1 MSYNERK
8 NFRVAYTPP
17 KIKSLAKDTLDSLE
31 EDEEYI
37 AVSERFLSSIG
48 ENDQQVE
55 DVYEYLRDEE
65 WNLGSSA
72 KRSLVDIP
80 SFSDQQKKDYKY
92 LRQRFDKAD
101 MGGFSQYLNF
111 AKDATV
117 DLATDPLT
125 LAALIAAPFTGGAST
140 AGLFANKGLAQAAK
154 LGLKKVGNT
163 FKDDVPL
170 WDVIQK
176 EGLKQLD
183 IDNKVDWKSTI
194 NKAKLARQEAVRQY
208 YKDKVKNTAVL
219 GAAEGAIWTG
229 MDDYLRQE
237 RESIDGIDI
246 RDGLNLYDLAGS
258 TLIGAALG
266 GGLGAG
272 LSKASTA
279 FSQEARQN
287 LTKFSDET
295 FVDEN
300 SLGFKAS
307 KLKDTV
313 ISKTVGKPVT
323 RFLTLAESSPA
334 LKNLL
339 TTVRYD
345 TFKFKGPGAAQLNQS
360 YNEVLNNY
368 QGKYFQQ
375 YEDLIRP
382 LLIRGK
388 MNKEDEFIMDKLM
401 RVKSNEWGTK
411 VPEATATHYKIA
423 TKMKD
428 LAGSVLEDGKNV
440 GIFRQPLNSGPNDW
454 LTRRWKWSEVQ
465 ENRKELADI
474 MVNSNAVSISDVK
487 VISLLPDGPQ
497 KEEYIRKTNLSDTFE
512 DMVDNLKNQR
522 VEDVNSFI
530 EKLQREYNAE
540 GISIEAPFL
549 IKNTDEI
556 NAKLGELFVINEKA
570 KRKIA
575 NTLPDILKGKD
586 AADLRTAKYEVA
598 NNIIDDMLS
607 KKTQV
612 NTLDIETL
620 GTVAPSSFSP
630 RKLFLLDDLEIE
642 KFIDHD
648 FDSLMRD
655 YFTQSSRLYARSRTL
670 GKNINEFNEKYVRGI
685 ESQLKAKDITL
696 TNNDKE
702 ELARLYNFTTGLD
715 NQNFGMNGLSIVPDT
730 IKITQQLAHLPLATL
745 SSLTE
750 IFIPLTRLNTAT
762 WAKGVAQTVKYSVQK
777 QSQGTVRE
785 LQDRFNLSKEDA
797 LAEMHRVF
805 LGINQAVAQRIDGL
819 AGEGIQSTKG
829 KKIQSGFFRLN
840 LLEQWTRTV
849 QLASFTMG
857 KDLITQN
864 LRKMNRLDNKSKEYN
879 RLAQELL
886 DLGVNIG
893 RGLQW
898 EKAGANKYTEKVING
913 LRQWNDFY
921 ETNVMGGAAR
931 FTNEVILDPSKAAS
945 IRPHAQQTPMGTVLL
960 QFMGYPTAFS
970 NTVLKNFYGQAA
982 RDPIRGGGKVLG
994 TGLLMTM
1001 AAAGTNW
1008 VRNGGSFK
1016 DSSGEEQDAG
1026 EIAFEAVSRWG
1037 GFGYGE
1043 YVKNARENA
1052 EIGGGTLGSV
1062 TKAVTGPIVG
1072 DAIDAILYRK
1082 GPGELLATNTPG
1094 YSLYRALPSLVEN
1107 NSFKQDVKEVGKS
1120 IDRAIGLK
1128 PPLREQSYQAY
1139 LQRPRRDYLEQ
1150 VKPYA
1155 EGGEVFS
1162 NVPKAS
1168 VNPSSRIDRMTGMPY
1183 EDQAGDIIDNRA
1195 KFSKGKLVKA
1205 LREMYSSTGDAP
1217 DTRLIDPTQE
1227 NKFELDDFVTYES
1240 IPIQDRKQAELLKS
1254 LNIQESAVKDDVY
1267 LVKNKTGWMV
1277 AQTQPPQDI
1286 LKSSKGTIRTL
1297 NPFIY
1302 EGELDQEFNPVD
1314 LLDNE
1319 EFISKIKDAKLKK
1332 EFNRLRK
1339 EKLRIENTTIEDIS
1353 FASPLDSIL
1362 WNSFRTLDK
1371 EVVDVLKKRQYDAI
1385 QFKPKQQ
1392 QTKDLEKEAVSVTE
1406 QTVQQEVPPVR
1417 TAFESTGATAT
1428 TLLEEAD
1435 KAMPGSREALAGG
1448 VEEVDVLPPE
1458 KPDLID
1464 STVTTYSFEG
1474 RNQPLLASEIQP
1486 NKSWFLLDD
1495 TMFMEDS
1502 TSHVLSN
1509 ETYVDFNYKLNEG
1522 MRKKFIDENKIGP
1535 NTSTRAL
1542 AQEISNGPFHM
1553 VTALI
1558 PKINDPV
1565 SEIKEYEETFSVVYD
1580 SLPKGQSGVSYLNK
1594 QEGIIY
1600 IDPAIM
1606 EQQFTE
1612 KTWTSSLPEEAIKT
1626 REEWENFIL
1635 RREYAKDKY
1644 SKVLNQEEDDYVK
1657 KLNRI
1662 GLGIPD
1668 TYPSKTMSSIPATE
1682 RSLAILKS
1690 ELNLKDPSQNKLY
1703 EDFKKQFDASL
1714 LVPDRQVP
1722 VPLHFLVEVI
1732 PGQSSKYLNDET
1744 GRLLTKSEM
1753 AAFIQG
1759 REATHPVEALYHPIN
1774 NNIRHPNAK
1783 AFASMAPSLLDQEQN
1798 KQAAQE
1804 FLNKVVITEEQ
1815 PYTPSRFT
1823 EFETMDQIRT
1833 ANFGENTAEDP
1844 QLGIVGKRK
1853 SPFYEDDKPSNL
1865 RIQRQGNI
1873 YYIQEQSGERYQ
1885 VKKDPSAFTTVERKL
1900 NNEGNP
1906 LKDKK
1911 GNPVLVSKTFKEKEF
1926 ANLYPEKYAEIKQ
1939 NFDDWEYVKDSKGL
1953 LVEVPKVTK
1962 STKTTKKKPYIAAKA
1977 RSLKQ
1982 PKQRSMLAPP
1992 EKFPRKTEITERVRD
2007 TAAYKGASEEARKT
2021 IDNQLNEL
2029 ARRQEQGTL

>member
-1 MSYNERK
+1 MSYKERS
-8 NFRVAYTPP
+8 NIRLTYAPP
-17 KIKSLAKDTLDSLE
+17 KKQLYQKDTLDSLE

-80 SFSDQQKKDYKY
+80 SFTDQQKKDYKY
-92 LRQRFDKAD
+92 LRQRFDNAD

-125 LAALIAAPFTGGAST
+125 LAALIAAPFTAGAST

-163 FKDDVPL
+163 FKQEKPL
-170 WDVIQK
+170 LGIVKK
-176 EGLKQLD
+176 ERLTKLD
-183 IDNKVDWKSTI
+183 PSNQIDWKATMSQG
-194 NKAKLARQEAVRQY
+194 KRLRQEAVKQF
-208 YKDKVKNTAVL
+208 YKDKVKNTAIL

-323 RFLTLAESSPA
+323 RFLTLAKDSE
-334 LKNLL
+334 LFQDLL

-368 QGKYFQQ
+368 QGKYLQQ
-375 YEDLIRP
+375 YEDLVRP

-401 RVKSNEWGTK
+401 RVKNNQWATK
-411 VPEATATHYKIA
+411 IPEATETHRKIA
-423 TKMKD
+423 NKVKR
-428 LAGSVLEDGKNV
+428 LARSVLADGKEV
-440 GIFRQPLNSGPNDW
+440 GIFRQPLNAGPNDW

-465 ENRKELADI
+465 ENRKELSDI
-474 MVNSNAVSISDVK
+474 MVNSDAVSISDVK
-487 VISLLPDGPQ
+487 VISLLPEGPE
-497 KEEYIRKTNLSDTFE
+497 KEAYIRKTNLSDTFE
-512 DMVDNLKNQR
+512 EMLDNLQNQR
-522 VEDVNSFI
+522 IEDVTTFI
-530 EKLQREYNAE
+530 DKINREYNQTISVE
-540 GISIEAPFL
+540 GIMDNS
-549 IKNTDEI
+549 NEI
-556 NAKLGELFVINEKA
+556 NFELGKIFAINEKA
-570 KRKIA
+570 KKEIA
-575 NTLPDILKGKD
+575 KTLPDTP
-586 AADLRTAKYEVA
+586 DLRRAKYEVA

-607 KKTQV
+607 KRNQV

-630 RKLFLLDDLEIE
+630 RKLFLLDDLDIE

-655 YFTQSSRLYARSRTL
+655 YFTQSSRLYARSKTL
-670 GKNINEFNEKYVRGI
+670 GKNINEFNERYVRGI
-685 ESQLKAKDITL
+685 ESQLKAKGITL

-702 ELARLYNFTTGLD
+702 ELANLYNFTTGLD
-715 NQNFGMNGLSIVPDT
+715 NQNFGMNGLSVVPDT

-750 IFIPLTRLNTAT
+750 IFIPLTRVNTAT
-762 WAKGVAQTVKYSVQK
+762 WAKGVAQTIKYSVQK
-777 QSQGTVRE
+777 QSEGTVRE

-819 AGEGIQSTKG
+819 AGEGIQSATA
-829 KKIQSGFFRLN
+829 KKWQRGFFRLN

-864 LRKMNRLDNKSKEYN
+864 LKKMNRLDDKSKEYN
-879 RLAQELL
+879 RLTQELL
-886 DLGVNIG
+886 DLGVDIKT
-893 RGLQW
+893 GLQW
-898 EKAGANKYTEKVING
+898 EKAGANKYTDNIVNG

-982 RDPIRGGGKVLG
+982 RDPIRGGGKVLS

-1043 YVKNARENA
+1043 YIKNARENA

-1162 NVPKAS
+1162 NVPRAS

-1205 LREMYSSTGDAP
+1205 LREMYSSTGDTP

-1339 EKLRIENTTIEDIS
+1339 EKLRIENTTIEDIP
-1353 FASPLDSIL
+1353 FASPLDSVL

-1392 QTKDLEKEAVSVTE
+1392 QTKDLEKEAVSVIE

-1435 KAMPGSREALAGG
+1435 KAMPGSRELLAGG
-1448 VEEVDVLPPE
+1448 VREIEAVDVLPPE

-1509 ETYVDFNYKLNEG
+1509 EAYVDFNYKLNEG
-1522 MRKKFIDENKIGP
+1522 MRKKFIDENKIGS
-1535 NTSTRAL
+1535 NTSTKAL
-1542 AQEISNGPFHM
+1542 VEEISNGPFHM

-1558 PKINDPV
+1558 PKMNDPV
-1565 SEIKEYEETFSVVYD
+1565 SEIKEYEEAFSVVYD
-1580 SLPKGQSGVSYLNK
+1580 SLPKGQSGVSYLDK

-1600 IDPAIM
+1600 IDPAVM
-1606 EQQFTE
+1606 EQQYTE
-1612 KTWTSSLPEEAIKT
+1612 KAWTSSLPEKAIKT

-1644 SKVLNQEEDDYVK
+1644 SRVLDQQEDDYVK
-1657 KLNRI
+1657 KLNRL

-1682 RSLAILKS
+1682 RSLAVLKS

-1703 EDFKKQFDASL
+1703 KDFKKQFDASL
-1714 LVPDRQVP
+1714 LVPNRQVP

-1732 PGQSSKYLNDET
+1732 PGQSSKYLNGEA
-1744 GRLLTKSEM
+1744 GRLLTASEM

-1815 PYTPSRFT
+1815 PYTISAF
-1823 EFETMDQIRT
+1823 EKFETRNQMNIAREIEPDKSEGMAGFRESKDLESYDPKQDQIKRGKGGVRYMRT
-1833 ANFGENTAEDP
+1833 PEGDILVEYDKDT
-1844 QLGIVGKRK
+1844 KRFE
-1853 SPFYEDDKPSNL
+1853 PILSNPL
-1865 RIQRQGNI
+1865 DNRSFI
-1873 YYIQEQSGERYQ
+1873 YYSPD
-1885 VKKDPSAFTTVERKL
+1885 KDMSAFKPKKRRKAR
-1900 NNEGNP
+1900 
-1906 LKDKK
+1906 
-1911 GNPVLVSKTFKEKEF
+1911 V
-1926 ANLYPEKYAEIKQ
+1926 
-1939 NFDDWEYVKDSKGL
+1939 
-1953 LVEVPKVTK
+1953 
-1962 STKTTKKKPYIAAKA
+1962 AAKA
-1977 RSLKQ
+1977 PSLKQ

-1992 EKFPRKTEITERVRD
+1992 VELPRKTELTERVRD
-2007 TAAYKGASEEARKT
+2007 TVAYKGASEEARKR
-2021 IDNQLNEL
+2021 IDDQLNEL
-2029 ARRQEQGTL
+2029 TRRQEQGTL

>member
-72 KRSLVDIP
+72 KRSFVDIP
-80 SFSDQQKKDYKY
+80 SFTDQQKKDYKY
-92 LRQRFDKAD
+92 LRQRFDNAD

-125 LAALIAAPFTGGAST
+125 LAALIAAPFTAGAST

-163 FKDDVPL
+163 FKQEKPL
-170 WDVIQK
+170 LGVVKK
-176 EGLKQLD
+176 ERLTKLD
-183 IDNKVDWKSTI
+183 PSNQIDWKTTMSQG
-194 NKAKLARQEAVRQY
+194 KRLRQEAVRQY

-323 RFLTLAESSPA
+323 RFLTLA
-334 LKNLL
+334 KNSELFQELL

-368 QGKYFQQ
+368 QGKYLQQ

-401 RVKSNEWGTK
+401 RVKSNEWATK
-411 VPEATATHYKIA
+411 VPEATETHRKIA
-423 TKMKD
+423 NKVKG
-428 LAGSVLEDGKNV
+428 LARNVLKDGKQV
-440 GIFRQPLNSGPNDW
+440 GIFRQPLNAGPNDW

-474 MVNSNAVSISDVK
+474 MVNSDAVSISDVK
-487 VISLLPDGPQ
+487 VISLLPEGPE
-497 KEEYIRKTNLSDTFE
+497 KEAYIRKTNLSDTFE
-512 DMVDNLKNQR
+512 EMLDNLQNQR
-522 VEDVNSFI
+522 IEDVTDFI
-530 EKLQREYNAE
+530 DKINREYNQDISVE
-540 GISIEAPFL
+540 GLMRDSR
-549 IKNTDEI
+549 TI
-556 NAKLGELFVINEKA
+556 NFELGRIFAINEKA
-570 KRKIA
+570 KKEIA
-575 NTLPDILKGKD
+575 KTLPDTP
-586 AADLRTAKYEVA
+586 DLRRAKYEVA

-607 KKTQV
+607 KRNQV

-655 YFTQSSRLYARSRTL
+655 YFTQSSRLYARSKTL

-685 ESQLKAKDITL
+685 ESQLKTKGITL

-715 NQNFGMNGLSIVPDT
+715 NQNFGMNGLSVVPDT

-750 IFIPLTRLNTAT
+750 IFIPLTRVNTAT

-777 QSQGTVRE
+777 QSQSTVRE

-819 AGEGIQSTKG
+819 AGEGIQSATA
-829 KKIQSGFFRLN
+829 KKWQRGFFRLN

-864 LRKMNRLDNKSKEYN
+864 LRKMNKLKDIEISKNGNADALSKNKEFSRLT
-879 RLAQELL
+879 QELL
-886 DLGVNIG
+886 DLGVDIKT
-893 RGLQW
+893 GLQW
-898 EKAGANKYTEKVING
+898 EKAGANKYTDNIVNG

-945 IRPHAQQTPMGTVLL
+945 IRPHVQQTPMGTVLL

-982 RDPIRGGGKVLG
+982 RNPIRGGGKVLG

-1016 DSSGEEQDAG
+1016 DSSGKEQDAG

-1052 EIGGGTLGSV
+1052 EIGGGALGSV

-1072 DAIDAILYRK
+1072 DVIDAILYRK
-1082 GPGELLATNTPG
+1082 GPGEFIATNTPG
-1094 YSLYRALPSLVEN
+1094 YSLYRALPSVMEKG
-1107 NSFKQDVKEVGKS
+1107 SFKEDVKEIGKS
-1120 IDRAIGLK
+1120 FDRAIGYK

-1162 NVPKAS
+1162 NVPRAS

-1183 EDQAGDIIDNRA
+1183 EDQAGDIIDNRT
-1195 KFSKGKLVKA
+1195 KFSKGRLVKA

-1240 IPIQDRKQAELLKS
+1240 IPTQDRKQAELLKS

-1286 LKSSKGTIRTL
+1286 LRSSKGTIRTL

-1302 EGELDQEFNPVD
+1302 EGELDQEFNPSD
-1314 LLDNE
+1314 LLEDEN
-1319 EFISKIKDAKLKK
+1319 FMSKLKDPQLLK
-1332 EFNRLRK
+1332 QLDRLRK
-1339 EKLRIENTTIEDIS
+1339 ERKRILATNIPDI
-1353 FASPLDSIL
+1353 FYADPLDSIA
-1362 WNSFRTLDK
+1362 WNAFRTLDK
-1371 EVVDVLKKRQYDAI
+1371 SVTELLKKAGYDSI
-1385 QFKPKQQ
+1385 QFNPKQQ
-1392 QTKDLEKEAVSVTE
+1392 QPKDLEKEAVSVTE

-1435 KAMPGSREALAGG
+1435 KAMPGSRELLAGG
-1448 VEEVDVLPPE
+1448 VREIEATDILPPE
-1458 KPDLID
+1458 RPDLID

-1509 ETYVDFNYKLNEG
+1509 EAYVDFNYKLNEG
-1522 MRKKFIDENKIGP
+1522 IRKKFIDENKIGP

-1565 SEIKEYEETFSVVYD
+1565 SEIKEYEEAFSIVYD
-1580 SLPKGQSGVSYLNK
+1580 SLPKGQSGVSYLDK

-1644 SKVLNQEEDDYVK
+1644 SRVLDQQEDNYVK
-1657 KLNRI
+1657 KLDRV

-1682 RSLAILKS
+1682 RSLAVLKS
-1690 ELNLKDPSQNKLY
+1690 ELNLKDPFQNKLY

-1714 LVPDRQVP
+1714 LVPNRQVP

-1732 PGQSSKYLNDET
+1732 PGQSSKYLNGEA
-1744 GRLLTKSEM
+1744 GRLLTASEM

-1815 PYTPSRFT
+1815 PYTISAF
-1823 EFETMDQIRT
+1823 EKFETRNQMNIAREIEPDKS
-1833 ANFGENTAEDP
+1833 E
-1844 QLGIVGKRK
+1844 GIVGYRESKDLEDYDPKQDQIKRGK
-1853 SPFYEDDKPSNL
+1853 GGVRYMRTPSGDILVEYDKDTKRFEPILSNPL
-1865 RIQRQGNI
+1865 DNRSFI
-1873 YYIQEQSGERYQ
+1873 YYSPD
-1885 VKKDPSAFTTVERKL
+1885 KDMSAFKPKKRRK
-1900 NNEGNP
+1900 
-1906 LKDKK
+1906 
-1911 GNPVLVSKTFKEKEF
+1911 
-1926 ANLYPEKYAEIKQ
+1926 
-1939 NFDDWEYVKDSKGL
+1939 
-1953 LVEVPKVTK
+1953 
-1962 STKTTKKKPYIAAKA
+1962 IAAKA

-1982 PKQRSMLAPP
+1982 PKQRSILAPP
-1992 EKFPRKTEITERVRD
+1992 EKFPRKTQITEDVRN
-2007 TAAYKGASEEARKT
+2007 TVAYKGASEEARKR
-2021 IDNQLNEL
+2021 IDDQLNEL

>member
-1 MSYNERK
+1 MSYKERS
-8 NFRVAYTPP
+8 NIRLTYTPP
-17 KIKSLAKDTLDSLE
+17 KKRGYQKDTLDSLE

-80 SFSDQQKKDYKY
+80 SFTDQQKKDYKY
-92 LRQRFDKAD
+92 LRQRFDNAD

-111 AKDATV
+111 AKDATI

-125 LAALIAAPFTGGAST
+125 LTALIAAPFTGGAST
-140 AGLFANKGLAQAAK
+140 SVLFANKGLAQAAK

-208 YKDKVKNTAVL
+208 YKDKVKNTAL
-219 GAAEGAIWTG
+219 FGAAEGAVWTG

-246 RDGLNLYDLAGS
+246 RDGLNLYDIASS
-258 TLIGAALG
+258 TFIGGALG
-266 GGLGAG
+266 AGLGAG

-339 TTVRYD
+339 ATVRYD
-345 TFKFKGPGAAQLNQS
+345 TFKFKGPGAAKLNYS

-368 QGKYFQQ
+368 QGKYLQQ

-401 RVKSNEWGTK
+401 RVKNDQWETK
-411 VPEATATHYKIA
+411 VPEATATHHKIA
-423 TKMKD
+423 TEMKE
-428 LAGSVLEDGKNV
+428 LAGSVLKDGKNV
-440 GIFRQPLNSGPNDW
+440 GIFRQPLNAGPNDW

-522 VEDVNSFI
+522 VEDINNFV
-530 EKLQREYNAE
+530 EKLQREYNTD
-540 GISIEAPFL
+540 ISIEAPFL
-549 IKNTDEI
+549 VENTDEI

-570 KRKIA
+570 KREIA

-607 KKTQV
+607 KRNQV

-630 RKLFLLDDLEIE
+630 RKLFLLDDLDIE

-670 GKNINEFNEKYVRGI
+670 GKNINEFNERYVRDI

-762 WAKGVAQTVKYSVQK
+762 WAKGVAQTIKYSVQK
-777 QSQGTVRE
+777 QSEGTVRE

-864 LRKMNRLDNKSKEYN
+864 LRKMNKLKDIEISKSGNPDALPRNKEFSRLT
-879 RLAQELL
+879 QELL
-886 DLGVNIG
+886 DLGVDIKT
-893 RGLQW
+893 GLLW
-898 EKAGANKYTEKVING
+898 EKAGANKYTDNVING

-945 IRPHAQQTPMGTVLL
+945 IRPHVQQTPMGTVLL

-1128 PPLREQSYQAY
+1128 PALKEQSYDAY
-1139 LQRPRRDYLEQ
+1139 LQQGRRKYLEE
-1150 VKPYA
+1150 VKLYA

-1162 NVPKAS
+1162 NVPRAS

-1205 LREMYSSTGDAP
+1205 IQRTLNLTDDEIDRVTF
-1217 DTRLIDPTQE
+1217 DPTQE
-1227 NKFELDDFVTYES
+1227 NKAELDNFISYEDT
-1240 IPIQDRKQAELLKS
+1240 PIQDRKQAELLKS
-1254 LNIQESAVKDDVY
+1254 LNIEESAVKDDVY
-1267 LVKNKTGWMV
+1267 IVQNKTGWMV
-1277 AQTQPPQDI
+1277 AQTQPPVNI
-1286 LKSSKGTIRTL
+1286 PKSRKGSIRTL
-1297 NPFIY
+1297 NPFVY
-1302 EGELDQEFNPVD
+1302 DGELDQEFNPSD
-1314 LLDNE
+1314 LLEDEN
-1319 EFISKIKDAKLKK
+1319 FMSKLKDPQLLK
-1332 EFNRLRK
+1332 QLDRLRK
-1339 EKLRIENTTIEDIS
+1339 ERKRILATNIEDLS
-1353 FASPLDSIL
+1353 YADPLDSIS
-1362 WNSFRTLDK
+1362 WNAFRTLDK
-1371 EVVDVLKKRQYDAI
+1371 SVTEFLKKAGYDSI
-1385 QFKPKQQ
+1385 QFNPKQQ
-1392 QTKDLEKEAVSVTE
+1392 QPKDLAKEAVNVTE

-1428 TLLEEAD
+1428 ALLEEAD
-1435 KAMPGSREALAGG
+1435 KAIPGSRELLAGG
-1448 VEEVDVLPPE
+1448 VREIEATDILPPE
-1458 KPDLID
+1458 RPDLID

-1474 RNQPLLASEIQP
+1474 RNEPLLASEMQP

-1502 TSHVLSN
+1502 VSPVVSTQ
-1509 ETYVDFNYKLNEG
+1509 TYFDFNTQLHENY
-1522 MRKKFIDENKIGP
+1522 RTKFIEQNKIGP
-1535 NTSTRAL
+1535 NTSTESL
-1542 AQEISNGPFHM
+1542 KQKISAGPFNI
-1553 VTALI
+1553 VTSLI
-1558 PKINDPV
+1558 PRDKELGALKEELPNVPV
-1565 SEIKEYEETFSVVYD
+1565 VFGP
-1580 SLPKGQSGVSYLNK
+1580 LPKQKDAFAYHSKSDNT
-1594 QEGIIY
+1594 IY
-1600 IDPAIM
+1600 IDPVRM
-1606 EQQFTE
+1606 EEKYQQKAWTTLRPDVLE
-1612 KTWTSSLPEEAIKT
+1612 KKPGAEPLPENAIQT
-1626 REEWENFIL
+1626 REEWEEFVK
-1635 RREYAKDKY
+1635 RHEYAHSKY
-1644 SKVLNQEEDDYVK
+1644 DQFEGELDGEYENRM
-1657 KLNRI
+1657 NRI
-1662 GLGIPD
+1662 ALGIPQVF
-1668 TYPSKTMSSIPATE
+1668 PSKTLTVKQATE
-1682 RSLAILKS
+1682 RSLALLKS
-1690 ELNLKDPSQNKLY
+1690 ELNLKDADQNKTY
-1703 EDFKKQFDASL
+1703 NAFKKQFDASL
-1714 LVPDRQVP
+1714 IVPERQIP
-1722 VPLHFLVEVI
+1722 IPLYFITEVI
-1732 PGQSSKYLNDET
+1732 PGQSSKYLNNES
-1744 GRLLTKSEM
+1744 GRLLNASEM
-1753 AAFIQG
+1753 AAFLKG
-1759 REATHPVEALYHPIN
+1759 RQKTKPAEALHHPVN

-1783 AFASMAPSLLDQEQN
+1783 AFASIAPTITNQKESQ
-1798 KQAAQE
+1798 QAANE
-1804 FLNKVVITEEQ
+1804 YLKKVIITEEQ
-1815 PYTPSRFT
+1815 PYTLSAF
-1823 EFETMDQIRT
+1823 EKFETRSQMDSARTRETDETEGILGLQGRDKRPDLEEYDPKQDQIKRGKGGVRYMRT
-1833 ANFGENTAEDP
+1833 PDGDILVEYDKDT
-1844 QLGIVGKRK
+1844 KRFE
-1853 SPFYEDDKPSNL
+1853 PILSNPL
-1865 RIQRQGNI
+1865 DNQSFI
-1873 YYIQEQSGERYQ
+1873 YYSPD
-1885 VKKDPSAFTTVERKL
+1885 KDMSAFKPKKRRKAR
-1900 NNEGNP
+1900 
-1906 LKDKK
+1906 
-1911 GNPVLVSKTFKEKEF
+1911 V
-1926 ANLYPEKYAEIKQ
+1926 
-1939 NFDDWEYVKDSKGL
+1939 
-1953 LVEVPKVTK
+1953 
-1962 STKTTKKKPYIAAKA
+1962 AAKA
-1977 RSLKQ
+1977 PSLRQ
-1982 PKQRSMLAPP
+1982 PKQRSILTPP
-1992 EKFPRKTEITERVRD
+1992 EKFPRKTQITEDVRN
-2007 TAAYKGASEEARKT
+2007 TVAYKGASEEARKR
-2021 IDNQLNEL
+2021 IDDQLNEL

>member
-1 MSYNERK
+1 MSYKERS
-8 NFRVAYTPP
+8 NIRLTYAPP
-17 KIKSLAKDTLDSLE
+17 KKQLYQKDTLDSLE

-92 LRQRFDKAD
+92 LRQRFDNAD

-125 LAALIAAPFTGGAST
+125 LAALIAAPFTAGAST

-163 FKDDVPL
+163 FKQEKPL
-170 WDVIQK
+170 LGVVKK
-176 EGLKQLD
+176 ERLTKLD
-183 IDNKVDWKSTI
+183 PSNQIDWKATMSQG
-194 NKAKLARQEAVRQY
+194 KRLRQEAVKQF

-323 RFLTLAESSPA
+323 RFLTLAKDSE
-334 LKNLL
+334 LFQELL
-339 TTVRYD
+339 TAVRYD

-368 QGKYFQQ
+368 QGKYLQQ
-375 YEDLIRP
+375 YEDLVRP

-401 RVKSNEWGTK
+401 RVKNNQWATK
-411 VPEATATHYKIA
+411 IPEATETHRKIA
-423 TKMKD
+423 NKVKR
-428 LAGSVLEDGKNV
+428 LARNVLADGKQV
-440 GIFRQPLNSGPNDW
+440 GIFRQPLNAGPNDW

-465 ENRKELADI
+465 ENRKELSDI
-474 MVNSNAVSISDVK
+474 MVNSDAVSISDVK
-487 VISLLPDGPQ
+487 VISLLPEGPE
-497 KEEYIRKTNLSDTFE
+497 KEAYIRKTNLSDTFE
-512 DMVDNLKNQR
+512 EMLDNLQNQR
-522 VEDVNSFI
+522 IEDVTTFI
-530 EKLQREYNAE
+530 DKINREYNQTISVE
-540 GISIEAPFL
+540 GIMNNS
-549 IKNTDEI
+549 NEI
-556 NAKLGELFVINEKA
+556 NFELGKIFAINEKA
-570 KRKIA
+570 KKEIA
-575 NTLPDILKGKD
+575 KTLPDTP
-586 AADLRTAKYEVA
+586 DLRRAKYEVA

-607 KKTQV
+607 KRNQV

-655 YFTQSSRLYARSRTL
+655 YFTQSSRLYARSKTL
-670 GKNINEFNEKYVRGI
+670 GKNINEFNERYVRGI
-685 ESQLKAKDITL
+685 ESQLKTKGITL

-715 NQNFGMNGLSIVPDT
+715 NQNFGMNGLSVVPDT

-750 IFIPLTRLNTAT
+750 IFIPLTRVNTAT
-762 WAKGVAQTVKYSVQK
+762 WAKGVAQTIKYSVQK
-777 QSQGTVRE
+777 QSEGTVRE

-805 LGINQAVAQRIDGL
+805 LGINQSVAQRIDGL
-819 AGEGIQSTKG
+819 AGEGIQSATA
-829 KKIQSGFFRLN
+829 KKWQRGFFRLN

-864 LRKMNRLDNKSKEYN
+864 LKKMNKLDDKSKEYN

-886 DLGVNIG
+886 DLGVNIEA
-893 RGLQW
+893 GLQW
-898 EKAGANKYTEKVING
+898 EKAGANKYTDNIVNG

-982 RDPIRGGGKVLG
+982 RDPIRGGGKVLS

-1094 YSLYRALPSLVEN
+1094 YSLYRALPSVVEN

-1162 NVPKAS
+1162 NVPRAS

-1286 LKSSKGTIRTL
+1286 LRSSKGTIRTL

-1565 SEIKEYEETFSVVYD
+1565 SEIKEYEEAFSVVYD
-1580 SLPKGQSGVSYLNK
+1580 SLPKGQSGVSYLDK

-1690 ELNLKDPSQNKLY
+1690 ELNLKDSSQNKLY

-1873 YYIQEQSGERYQ
+1873 YYIQEQSGKRYQ

-1939 NFDDWEYVKDSKGL
+1939 NFDDWAYVKDSKGL

-2007 TAAYKGASEEARKT
+2007 TAAYKGASEEAKKT

>member
-1 MSYNERK
+1 MSYKERS
-8 NFRVAYTPP
+8 NIRLTYTPP
-17 KIKSLAKDTLDSLE
+17 KKRGYQKDTLDSLE
-31 EDEEYI
+31 EDEEYT
-37 AVSERFLSSIG
+37 AVSQRFLSSIG

-80 SFSDQQKKDYKY
+80 SFSEQQKKDYKY
-92 LRQRFDKAD
+92 LRQRFDNAD

-111 AKDATV
+111 AKNVTA

-125 LAALIAAPFTGGAST
+125 LTALIAAPFTGGLST
-140 AGLFANKGLAQAAK
+140 TGLFANKGLAQAAK

-194 NKAKLARQEAVRQY
+194 SKAKLARQEAVRQF
-208 YKDKVKNTAVL
+208 YKDKVKNTAL
-219 GAAEGAIWTG
+219 FGAAEGAVWTG
-229 MDDYLRQE
+229 IDDYLRQE

-246 RDGLNLYDLAGS
+246 RDGLNLYDVASS
-258 TLIGAALG
+258 TFIGGALG
-266 GGLGAG
+266 AGLGAG

-307 KLKDTV
+307 KLKDTI

-339 TTVRYD
+339 ATVRYD
-345 TFKFKGPGAAQLNQS
+345 TFKFKGPGAAKLNYS

-368 QGKYFQQ
+368 QGKYLQQ

-401 RVKSNEWGTK
+401 RVKNDQWETK
-411 VPEATATHYKIA
+411 VPEATATHHKIA
-423 TKMKD
+423 TEMKE
-428 LAGSVLEDGKNV
+428 LAGSVLEDGKSV

-487 VISLLPDGPQ
+487 VISLLPEGPQ

-522 VEDVNSFI
+522 VEDINIFI
-530 EKLQREYNAE
+530 EKLQREYNKA

-549 IKNTDEI
+549 IKNTDEL

-575 NTLPDILKGKD
+575 KTLPDILKGKD
-586 AADLRTAKYEVA
+586 AADLRKAKYEVA

-670 GKNINEFNEKYVRGI
+670 GKNINDFNEKYVRDI

-750 IFIPLTRLNTAT
+750 IFIPLTRLSTAT

-777 QSQGTVRE
+777 QSEGTVRE

-819 AGEGIQSTKG
+819 AGEGIQSTTG

-864 LRKMNRLDNKSKEYN
+864 LRKMNKLKDIEISKSGNADALPRSKEFS
-879 RLAQELL
+879 RLTQELL
-886 DLGVNIG
+886 DLGVNIET
-893 RGLQW
+893 GLLW
-898 EKAGANKYTEKVING
+898 EKAGANKYTDNIVNG
-913 LRQWNDFY
+913 LRQWDDFY

-945 IRPHAQQTPMGTVLL
+945 IRPHVQQTPMGTVLL

-1082 GPGELLATNTPG
+1082 GPGELLATNAPG

-1128 PPLREQSYQAY
+1128 PPLREQSYDAY
-1139 LQRPRRDYLEQ
+1139 LQRGRREYLEG
-1150 VKPYA
+1150 VKLYA

-1162 NVPKAS
+1162 NVPQAS
-1168 VNPSSRIDRMTGMPY
+1168 VNPSSRVDRMTGMPY
-1183 EDQAGDIIDNRA
+1183 EDQAGDIIDNRDR
-1195 KFSKGKLVKA
+1195 FVKGSIVKA
-1205 LREMYSSTGDAP
+1205 VKKTLN
-1217 DTRLIDPTQE
+1217 LIDDETDRVTFDPTQE
-1227 NKFELDDFVTYES
+1227 NKVELDNFISYEDT
-1240 IPIQDRKQAELLKS
+1240 PIQDRKQAELLKS

-1267 LVKNKTGWMV
+1267 IVQNKTGWMV
-1277 AQTQPPQDI
+1277 AQTQPPVNI
-1286 LKSSKGTIRTL
+1286 PKSRKGTIRTL
-1297 NPFIY
+1297 NPFVY
-1302 EGELDQEFNPVD
+1302 DGELNQEFNPSD
-1314 LLDNE
+1314 LLEDEN
-1319 EFISKIKDAKLKK
+1319 FMSKLKDPQLLKQLDRLKK
-1332 EFNRLRK
+1332 ERK
-1339 EKLRIENTTIEDIS
+1339 RILATNIEDLS
-1353 FASPLDSIL
+1353 YADPLDSIS
-1362 WNSFRTLDK
+1362 WNAFRTLDK
-1371 EVVDVLKKRQYDAI
+1371 SVTELLKKAGYDSI
-1385 QFKPKQQ
+1385 QFNPKQQ
-1392 QTKDLEKEAVSVTE
+1392 QSKDLSKEAVSVTE

-1435 KAMPGSREALAGG
+1435 KAMPGSRELLAGG

-1458 KPDLID
+1458 KLDLID

-1502 TSHVLSN
+1502 ISPVVSTQ
-1509 ETYVDFNYKLNEG
+1509 TYFDFNTQLHENY
-1522 MRKKFIDENKIGP
+1522 RTKFIEQNKIGP
-1535 NTSTRAL
+1535 NTSTESLKQKINAGSFN
-1542 AQEISNGPFHM
+1542 I
-1553 VTALI
+1553 VTSLI
-1558 PKINDPV
+1558 PRDKELGTLKEELPNVPV
-1565 SEIKEYEETFSVVYD
+1565 VFGP
-1580 SLPKGQSGVSYLNK
+1580 LPKQKDAFAYHSKSDNT
-1594 QEGIIY
+1594 IY
-1600 IDPAIM
+1600 IDPVRM
-1606 EQQFTE
+1606 EE
-1612 KTWTSSLPEEAIKT
+1612 KYQEKAWTTLRPDVLEKKPGAEPLPENAIQT
-1626 REEWENFIL
+1626 REEWEEFVK
-1635 RREYAKDKY
+1635 RHEYAHSKY
-1644 SKVLNQEEDDYVK
+1644 PQLEGELAGEYENRM
-1657 KLNRI
+1657 NRI
-1662 GLGIPD
+1662 ALGIPQVF
-1668 TYPSKTMSSIPATE
+1668 PSKTLTVKQATE
-1682 RSLAILKS
+1682 RNLALLKS
-1690 ELNLKDPSQNKLY
+1690 ELNLKDVDQNKTY
-1703 EDFKKQFDASL
+1703 DNFKNQFDASL
-1714 LVPDRQVP
+1714 IVPERQIP
-1722 VPLHFLVEVI
+1722 VPLYFITEVI
-1732 PGQSSKYLNDET
+1732 PGQSSKYLNNES
-1744 GRLLTKSEM
+1744 GRLLNASEM
-1753 AAFIQG
+1753 AAFLKG
-1759 REATHPVEALYHPIN
+1759 RQETKPAEALHHPVN

-1783 AFASMAPSLLDQEQN
+1783 AFASIAPTITNQKESQ
-1798 KQAAQE
+1798 QAANE
-1804 FLNKVVITEEQ
+1804 YLKKVIITEEQ
-1815 PYTPSRFT
+1815 PYTLSAF
-1823 EFETMDQIRT
+1823 EKFETRGQMDSARARET
-1833 ANFGENTAEDP
+1833 DETE
-1844 QLGIVGKRK
+1844 GIIGLQDTDKRPDLESYNPK
-1853 SPFYEDDKPSNL
+1853 QD
-1865 RIQRQGNI
+1865 
-1873 YYIQEQSGERYQ
+1873 Q
-1885 VKKDPSAFTTVERKL
+1885 VKRGKGGVRYMRTPDGDILVEYDKDTKRFEPILA
-1900 NNEGNP
+1900 NP
-1906 LKDKK
+1906 LK
-1911 GNPVLVSKTFKEKEF
+1911 
-1926 ANLYPEKYAEIKQ
+1926 
-1939 NFDDWEYVKDSKGL
+1939 KDSFIYYSPDKNMSAFK
-1953 LVEVPKVTK
+1953 PKKRRKARV
-1962 STKTTKKKPYIAAKA
+1962 AAKA
-1977 RSLKQ
+1977 PSLKQ
-1982 PKQRSMLAPP
+1982 PKQRSILAPP
-1992 EKFPRKTEITERVRD
+1992 VELPRKTELTERVRD
-2007 TAAYKGASEEARKT
+2007 TVAYKGASEEARKR
-2021 IDNQLNEL
+2021 IDDQLNEL

>member
-1 MSYNERK
+1 MSYKERK

-31 EDEEYI
+31 EDEEYT
-37 AVSERFLSSIG
+37 AVSQRFLSSIG

-72 KRSLVDIP
+72 KRSFVDIP

-92 LRQRFDKAD
+92 LRQRFDNAD

-111 AKDATV
+111 AKNVTA

-163 FKDDVPL
+163 FKNEKGLIYVADDAGFKV
-170 WDVIQK
+170 
-176 EGLKQLD
+176 LKPTGD
-183 IDNKVDWKSTI
+183 VDWGATI
-194 NKAKLARQEAVRQY
+194 GKGKRLRQEAVRQF
-208 YKDKVKNTAVL
+208 YKDKVKNTAL
-219 GAAEGAIWTG
+219 FGAAEGAVWTG

-246 RDGLNLYDLAGS
+246 RNGLNLYDVASS

-272 LSKASTA
+272 ISKASNA
-279 FSQEARQN
+279 FSKEARQN
-287 LTKFSDET
+287 LVKFSDET

-339 TTVRYD
+339 ATVRYD
-345 TFKFKGPGAAQLNQS
+345 TFKFRGPGAAKLNYS

-368 QGKYFQQ
+368 QGKYLQQ

-401 RVKSNEWGTK
+401 RVKSDQWKTK
-411 VPEATATHYKIA
+411 VPEATATHHKIA
-423 TKMKD
+423 AEMKD
-428 LAGSVLEDGKNV
+428 LAGSVLKDGKSV

-497 KEEYIRKTNLSDTFE
+497 KEEYIRKTNLSNTFE

-522 VEDVNSFI
+522 VEDINIFV
-530 EKLQREYNAE
+530 EKLQREYNTA

-556 NAKLGELFVINEKA
+556 NAKLGQLFVINEKA
-570 KRKIA
+570 KREIA
-575 NTLPDILKGKD
+575 KTLPDILKGKD
-586 AADLRTAKYEVA
+586 ASDLRKAKYEVA

-670 GKNINEFNEKYVRGI
+670 GKNINDFNERYVRDI
-685 ESQLKAKDITL
+685 ESQLKAKNITL

-750 IFIPLTRLNTAT
+750 IFIPLTRLSTST

-777 QSQGTVRE
+777 QSQSTVRE

-819 AGEGIQSTKG
+819 AGEGIQSTTA

-864 LRKMNRLDNKSKEYN
+864 LRKMNKLKDIEISKSGNADALPRSKEFS
-879 RLAQELL
+879 RLTQELL
-886 DLGVNIG
+886 DLGVNVE

-898 EKAGANKYTEKVING
+898 EKAGANKYTEKVVKG

-945 IRPHAQQTPMGTVLL
+945 IRPHVQQTPMGTVLL

-1016 DSSGEEQDAG
+1016 DSSGKEQDAG

-1052 EIGGGTLGSV
+1052 EIGGGTLGSI

-1082 GPGELLATNTPG
+1082 GPGELLATNAPG
-1094 YSLYRALPSLVEN
+1094 YSLYRALPSLIEN
-1107 NSFKQDVKEVGKS
+1107 NSFKQDVKGVGKS

-1128 PPLREQSYQAY
+1128 PPLREQSYDAY

-1162 NVPKAS
+1162 NVPQAS

-1183 EDQAGDIIDNRA
+1183 EDQAGDIIDNRDR
-1195 KFSKGKLVKA
+1195 FVKGSIVKA
-1205 LREMYSSTGDAP
+1205 IRKTLNLTDDEIDRVTF
-1217 DTRLIDPTQE
+1217 DPTQE
-1227 NKFELDDFVTYES
+1227 NKAELDDFVTYES

-1267 LVKNKTGWMV
+1267 IVQNKTGWMV
-1277 AQTQPPQDI
+1277 AQTQPPDNI
-1286 LKSSKGTIRTL
+1286 PKSRKGTIRTL
-1297 NPFIY
+1297 NPFVY
-1302 EGELDQEFNPVD
+1302 DGELNQEFNPSD
-1314 LLDNE
+1314 LLEDEN
-1319 EFISKIKDAKLKK
+1319 FMSKLKNPQLLK
-1332 EFNRLRK
+1332 QLDRLRK
-1339 EKLRIENTTIEDIS
+1339 ERKRVLNTNIEDLS
-1353 FASPLDSIL
+1353 YADPLDSII
-1362 WNSFRTLDK
+1362 WNAFRTLDK
-1371 EVVDVLKKRQYDAI
+1371 SVTELLKKAGYDSI
-1385 QFKPKQQ
+1385 QFNPKQQ
-1392 QTKDLEKEAVSVTE
+1392 QAKDLSKEAVSVTE
-1406 QTVQQEVPPVR
+1406 QTVKQEVPPVR

-1435 KAMPGSREALAGG
+1435 KAMPGSRELLAGG
-1448 VEEVDVLPPE
+1448 VKEVDVLPPE

-1474 RNQPLLASEIQP
+1474 RNEPLLASEIQP

-1502 TSHVLSN
+1502 TSHILSN
-1509 ETYVDFNYKLNEG
+1509 EAYVNFNYKLNEG
-1522 MRKKFIDENKIGP
+1522 MRKKFINENKIGP
-1535 NTSTRAL
+1535 NTSTKAL
-1542 AQEISNGPFHM
+1542 AEEISNGPFHM

-1558 PKINDPV
+1558 PKMNDPV

-1580 SLPKGQSGVSYLNK
+1580 SLPKGQSGVSYLDK

-1600 IDPAIM
+1600 IDPTVM

-1626 REEWENFIL
+1626 REEWEKFIL

-1644 SKVLNQEEDDYVK
+1644 SKVLNQKEDDYVK
-1657 KLNRI
+1657 KLDRI

-1682 RSLAILKS
+1682 RSLAVLKS

-1714 LVPDRQVP
+1714 LIPDRQVP

-1759 REATHPVEALYHPIN
+1759 RETTHPVEALYHPIN

-1815 PYTPSRFT
+1815 PYTISAF
-1823 EFETMDQIRT
+1823 EKFETRGQMDSARARET
-1833 ANFGENTAEDP
+1833 DETE
-1844 QLGIVGKRK
+1844 GIIGLQDTDKRPDLESYNPK
-1853 SPFYEDDKPSNL
+1853 QD
-1865 RIQRQGNI
+1865 
-1873 YYIQEQSGERYQ
+1873 Q
-1885 VKKDPSAFTTVERKL
+1885 VKRGKGGVRYMRTPDGDILVEYDKDTKRFEPILA
-1900 NNEGNP
+1900 NP
-1906 LKDKK
+1906 LK
-1911 GNPVLVSKTFKEKEF
+1911 
-1926 ANLYPEKYAEIKQ
+1926 
-1939 NFDDWEYVKDSKGL
+1939 KDSFIYYSPDKDMSAFK
-1953 LVEVPKVTK
+1953 PKK
-1962 STKTTKKKPYIAAKA
+1962 RRKIAAKA
-1977 RSLKQ
+1977 RFKKQ
-1982 PKQRSMLAPP
+1982 PKQPSILAPP

>member
-17 KIKSLAKDTLDSLE
+17 KIKSLKKDTLDSLE

-80 SFSDQQKKDYKY
+80 SFTDQQKKDYKY
-92 LRQRFDKAD
+92 LRQRFDNAD

-272 LSKASTA
+272 LSKASIA

-323 RFLTLAESSPA
+323 RFLTLA
-334 LKNLL
+334 KNSELFQELL
-339 TTVRYD
+339 TAVRYD
-345 TFKFKGPGAAQLNQS
+345 TFKFKGAGAAQLNQS

-368 QGKYFQQ
+368 QGKYLQQ

-401 RVKSNEWGTK
+401 RVKSNEWATK
-411 VPEATATHYKIA
+411 VPEATETHRKIA
-423 TKMKD
+423 NKMKG
-428 LAGSVLEDGKNV
+428 LADSVLEDGKQV
-440 GIFRQPLNSGPNDW
+440 GIFRQPLNAGPNDW

-487 VISLLPDGPQ
+487 VISLLPEGPQ

-522 VEDVNSFI
+522 VEDVNNFI
-530 EKLQREYNAE
+530 EKLQREYNTD
-540 GISIEAPFL
+540 ISIEASFL
-549 IKNTDEI
+549 VENTDEI

-570 KRKIA
+570 KREIA

-607 KKTQV
+607 KRNQV

-655 YFTQSSRLYARSRTL
+655 YFTQSSRLYARSKTL
-670 GKNINEFNEKYVRGI
+670 GKNINEFNERYVRGI
-685 ESQLKAKDITL
+685 ESQLKAKGITL

-702 ELARLYNFTTGLD
+702 ELANLYNFTTGLD
-715 NQNFGMNGLSIVPDT
+715 NQNFGMNGLSVVPDT

-750 IFIPLTRLNTAT
+750 IFIPLTRVNTAT
-762 WAKGVAQTVKYSVQK
+762 WAKGVAQTIKYSVQK
-777 QSQGTVRE
+777 QSEGTVRE

-819 AGEGIQSTKG
+819 AGEGIQSATA
-829 KKIQSGFFRLN
+829 KKWQRGFFRLN

-864 LRKMNRLDNKSKEYN
+864 LRKMNRLDDKSKEYN

-886 DLGVNIG
+886 DLGVDIKA
-893 RGLQW
+893 GLQW
-898 EKAGANKYTEKVING
+898 EKAGANKYTDNIVNG

-1162 NVPKAS
+1162 NVPRAS

-1195 KFSKGKLVKA
+1195 KFSKGRLVKA

-1286 LKSSKGTIRTL
+1286 LRSSKGTIRTL
-1297 NPFIY
+1297 KPFIY

-1319 EFISKIKDAKLKK
+1319 EFISKIKDAELKK

-1339 EKLRIENTTIEDIS
+1339 EKLRIENTTIEDIP
-1353 FASPLDSIL
+1353 FASPLDSVL

-1371 EVVDVLKKRQYDAI
+1371 EVVDVLKKQQYDAI

-1435 KAMPGSREALAGG
+1435 KAMPGSRELLAGG
-1448 VEEVDVLPPE
+1448 VREIEAVDVLPPE

-1509 ETYVDFNYKLNEG
+1509 EAYVDFNYKLNEE

-1542 AQEISNGPFHM
+1542 VREISNGPFHM

-1558 PKINDPV
+1558 PKMNDPV
-1565 SEIKEYEETFSVVYD
+1565 SEIKEYEEAFSVVYD

-1600 IDPAIM
+1600 IDPAVM
-1606 EQQFTE
+1606 EQQYTE
-1612 KTWTSSLPEEAIKT
+1612 KAWTSSLPEEAIKT
-1626 REEWENFIL
+1626 REEWEKFIL

-1644 SKVLNQEEDDYVK
+1644 SRVLDQQEDDYVK
-1657 KLNRI
+1657 KLDRVS
-1662 GLGIPD
+1662 LGIPD

-1682 RSLAILKS
+1682 RSLAVLKS

-1714 LVPDRQVP
+1714 LVPNRQVP

-1732 PGQSSKYLNDET
+1732 PGQSSKYLNGEA
-1744 GRLLTKSEM
+1744 GRLLTASEM
-1753 AAFIQG
+1753 AAFIKG

-1815 PYTPSRFT
+1815 PYTISAF
-1823 EFETMDQIRT
+1823 EKFETRNQMNIAREIEPDKSEGMAGFRESKDLESYDRKQDQIKRGKGGVMYMRT
-1833 ANFGENTAEDP
+1833 PEGDILVEYDKDT
-1844 QLGIVGKRK
+1844 KRFE
-1853 SPFYEDDKPSNL
+1853 PILSNPL
-1865 RIQRQGNI
+1865 DNRSFI
-1873 YYIQEQSGERYQ
+1873 YYSPD
-1885 VKKDPSAFTTVERKL
+1885 KDMSAFKPKKRRKAR
-1900 NNEGNP
+1900 
-1906 LKDKK
+1906 
-1911 GNPVLVSKTFKEKEF
+1911 V
-1926 ANLYPEKYAEIKQ
+1926 
-1939 NFDDWEYVKDSKGL
+1939 
-1953 LVEVPKVTK
+1953 
-1962 STKTTKKKPYIAAKA
+1962 AAKA

-1982 PKQRSMLAPP
+1982 PKQRSILAPP
-1992 EKFPRKTEITERVRD
+1992 EKFPRKTELTERVRN
-2007 TAAYKGASEEARKT
+2007 TAAYKGASEEAKKT
-2021 IDNQLNEL
+2021 IDDQLNEL
-2029 ARRQEQGTL
+2029 ARRQEQGKL